1 MLSIEDNQNNPL
13 HGVSAEAMV
22 TELVEFYGWDI
33 LYAALGLN
41 CFHMNP
47 SIPSSVKFLRKTEW
61 ARHKVENF
69 YLYRF
74 KQMPKARGA
83 EFDLDPRDRGFANG
97 VLPKEPMPLTVE
109 LIEEMKAEA
118 EENYQNRRPHSRY

>member
-1 MLSIEDNQNNPL
+1 MSVEEKQNNPL
-13 HGVSAEAMV
+13 HGLSAEVMV
-22 TELVEFYGWDI
+22 AELVEFYGWDI

-41 CFHMNP
+41 CFRMNP

-74 KQMPKARGA
+74 KRMPKARGE

-109 LIEEMKAEA
+109 LIAEMKAEA
-118 EENYQNRRPHSRY
+118 EENYQNRRY

>member
-1 MLSIEDNQNNPL
+1 MSVEEKQNNPL
-13 HGVSAEAMV
+13 HGLSAEAMV
-22 TELVEFYGWDI
+22 TELVEFYGWEI

-41 CFHMNP
+41 CFRMNP
-47 SIPSSVKFLRKTEW
+47 SIPSAEKFLRKTDW

-74 KQMPKARGA
+74 KQMPKARGE
-83 EFDLDPRDRGFANG
+83 EFDLDPRDRGFADG
-97 VLPKEPMPLTVE
+97 VVPKEPMPLTVE

-118 EENYQNRRPHSRY
+118 AENYQNRRPPSRY

>member
-1 MLSIEDNQNNPL
+1 MSIEEKQNNPL
-13 HGVSAEAMV
+13 HGLSAEAMV

-41 CFHMNP
+41 CFNMNP

-61 ARHKVENF
+61 AQHKVENF

-74 KQMPKARGA
+74 KRMPKARGT

-97 VLPKEPMPLTVE
+97 VVPKEPIPLTVE
-109 LIEEMKAEA
+109 LIAEMKAEA
-118 EENYQNRRPHSRY
+118 EEKYQNRRPPSRY

>member
-1 MLSIEDNQNNPL
+1 MSIEENQNNPL
-13 HGVSAEAMV
+13 HGLNAEAMV

-41 CFHMNP
+41 CFRMNP
-47 SIPSSVKFLRKTEW
+47 SIPSSVKFLRKTDW
-61 ARHKVENF
+61 ARHKVEHF

-74 KQMPKARGA
+74 KQMPKARGE

-97 VLPKEPMPLTVE
+97 VVPKDPMPLTVE

-118 EENYQNRRPHSRY
+118 EENYQNRRSNPRY

>member
-1 MLSIEDNQNNPL
+1 MSIEENQNSPL
-13 HGVSAEAMV
+13 HGLSAEAMV

-47 SIPSSVKFLRKTEW
+47 SVASAVKFLRKTEW

-74 KQMPKARGA
+74 KRMPKARGE

-97 VLPKEPMPLTVE
+97 VVPKDPMPLTLE
-109 LIEEMKAEA
+109 MIAEMKAEA
-118 EENYQNRRPHSRY
+118 EENYQSRRPPSRY

>member
-1 MLSIEDNQNNPL
+1 MLSIEENQNNPL

-47 SIPSSVKFLRKTEW
+47 SIASSVKFLRKTEW

-74 KQMPKARGA
+74 KRMPKARGV

-97 VLPKEPMPLTVE
+97 IVPKEPMPLTVE

-118 EENYQNRRPHSRY
+118 EQNYQNRRPDSRY

>member
-1 MLSIEDNQNNPL
+1 MSVEEKKNNPL
-13 HGVSAEAMV
+13 HGLSAEAMV
-22 TELVEFYGWDI
+22 TALVEFYGWEI

-41 CFHMNP
+41 CFRMNP
-47 SIPSSVKFLRKTEW
+47 SISSAVKFLRKTDW

-74 KQMPKARGA
+74 KQMPKARGE

-97 VLPKEPMPLTVE
+97 VVPKDPMPLTVE
-109 LIEEMKAEA
+109 LIAEMKAEA
-118 EENYQNRRPHSRY
+118 EENYQNRRGGRR

>member
-1 MLSIEDNQNNPL
+1 MSIEENQNSPL
-13 HGVSAEAMV
+13 HGLSAEAMV

-41 CFHMNP
+41 CFRTNP
-47 SIPSSVKFLRKTEW
+47 SIASTVKFLRKTEW

-74 KQMPKARGA
+74 KQMPKARGE

-97 VLPKEPMPLTVE
+97 VVPKEPMPLTLE
-109 LIEEMKAEA
+109 MIEEMKAEA
-118 EENYQNRRPHSRY
+118 EENYQNRRPHSRS

>member
-1 MLSIEDNQNNPL
+1 MSVEEKQNNPL
-13 HGVSAEAMV
+13 HGLSAEAMV
-22 TELVEFYGWDI
+22 TELVSFYGWDI

-41 CFHMNP
+41 CFNMNP
-47 SIPSSVKFLRKTEW
+47 SIASSVKFLRKTEW

-74 KQMPKARGA
+74 KRMPKARGV

-97 VLPKEPMPLTVE
+97 IVPKEPMPLTVE
-109 LIEEMKAEA
+109 LIAEMKAEA
-118 EENYQNRRPHSRY
+118 EENYQNRRSDSRY

>member
-1 MLSIEDNQNNPL
+1 MSVEEKQNNPL
-13 HGVSAEAMV
+13 HGLSAEAMV

-41 CFHMNP
+41 CFRMNP
-47 SIPSSVKFLRKTEW
+47 SIASAVKFLRKTEW

-74 KQMPKARGA
+74 KQMPKARGE

-97 VLPKEPMPLTVE
+97 VVPKEPMPLTVE
-109 LIEEMKAEA
+109 IIEEMKAEA
-118 EENYQNRRPHSRY
+118 EETYQNRRSNPRY

>member
-1 MLSIEDNQNNPL
+1 MLSIEENQNNPL

-41 CFHMNP
+41 CFRMNP
-47 SIPSSVKFLRKTEW
+47 SIASAVKFLRKTEW

-74 KQMPKARGA
+74 KQMPKARGV

-97 VLPKEPMPLTVE
+97 VVPKEPMPLTVE
-109 LIEEMKAEA
+109 MIEEMKAEA
-118 EENYQNRRPHSRY
+118 EENYQNRRPPSRY

>member
-1 MLSIEDNQNNPL
+1 MSIEKNQNSPL
-13 HGVSAEAMV
+13 HGLSAEAMV

-41 CFHMNP
+41 CFRMNP
-47 SIPSSVKFLRKTEW
+47 SIPSAVKFLRETEW

-74 KQMPKARGA
+74 KRMPKARGV

-118 EENYQNRRPHSRY
+118 EENYQNRRSDSRY

>member
-1 MLSIEDNQNNPL
+1 MLIEENQNSPL
-13 HGVSAEAMV
+13 HGLSAEAMV

-41 CFHMNP
+41 CFRMNP
-47 SIPSSVKFLRKTEW
+47 SIASAVKFLRKTEW

-83 EFDLDPRDRGFANG
+83 EFYLDPRDRGFANG

-118 EENYQNRRPHSRY
+118 EENYQNRRPPSRY

>member
-1 MLSIEDNQNNPL
+1 MSVEEKQNNPL
-13 HGVSAEAMV
+13 HGLSAEAMV

-41 CFHMNP
+41 CFRMNP
-47 SIPSSVKFLRKTEW
+47 SIASAVKFLRKTDW

-74 KQMPKARGA
+74 KQMPKARGE

-97 VLPKEPMPLTVE
+97 VLPKEPLPLTLE

-118 EENYQNRRPHSRY
+118 EENYQNRRPPPRR

>member
-1 MLSIEDNQNNPL
+1 MLSIEQNQNNPL

-22 TELVEFYGWDI
+22 TELVEFYGWEI

-41 CFHMNP
+41 CFRMNP
-47 SIPSSVKFLRKTEW
+47 SIASAVKFLRKTEW

-74 KQMPKARGA
+74 KRMPKPRGA

-97 VLPKEPMPLTVE
+97 VLPKDPMPLTVE

>member
-1 MLSIEDNQNNPL
+1 MLSIEENQNSPL
-13 HGVSAEAMV
+13 HGLSAEAMV

-47 SIPSSVKFLRKTEW
+47 SVLSAVKFLRKTEW

-74 KQMPKARGA
+74 KQMPKARGD

-97 VLPKEPMPLTVE
+97 VVPKEPMPLTVE

-118 EENYQNRRPHSRY
+118 EENYQNRRPPSRY